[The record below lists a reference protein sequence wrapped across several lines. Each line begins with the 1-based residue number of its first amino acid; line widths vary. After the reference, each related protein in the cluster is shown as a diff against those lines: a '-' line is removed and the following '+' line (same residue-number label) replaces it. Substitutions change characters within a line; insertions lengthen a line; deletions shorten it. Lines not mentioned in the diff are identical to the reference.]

1 MSCSLIKMNVRQG
14 LHLATSFPYK
24 SMLVESIN
32 FFASREVAELRQVQE
47 ELLGANVN
55 DWNLSLASREIY
67 SSSSRALLPSC
78 KLICQ
83 LLAEIDQETWFQG
96 KYSPNHQK
104 ITIFPV

>member
-1 MSCSLIKMNVRQG
+1 MSRFFIKMNVRQG

-55 DWNLSLASREIY
+55 LIGICPWQVGRSTLAERYCHLVNLSV
-67 SSSSRALLPSC
+67 SS
-78 KLICQ
+78 
-83 LLAEIDQETWFQG
+83 
-96 KYSPNHQK
+96 
-104 ITIFPV
+104 